1 MRRATIAALSLVLG
15 AMWPA
20 VAMGATVTGDFGIEF
35 DAARGEINDLTAT
48 VAGGMVQL
56 HDASAPVTAGAG
68 CSQVDGHTV
77 SCPDNSSTNIFL
89 DDKADHATIV
99 GNLRGVLVDGGEGA
113 DTLTG
118 GASGDELFGDTGSDT
133 IHGGAGGDLLSGGNE
148 DQFPGDTPGARNTVF
163 GDRGSDHLLGAS
175 GGASTLHGGA
185 GNDTMVNGGARHDHF
200 LGGSGIDTVSYFV
213 PFSSD
218 MDHPDRT
225 PHVVTLDNLPNDGGP
240 GERDNV
246 ASNVETLIGGWG
258 ADELRGNRADNLLL
272 GKAGKDLLRG
282 GGGDDTL
289 QGGNGLDRIQGGSGT
304 DTLKGGIGADAL
316 RGGPG
321 SDRLFGGPGFDRLF
335 GGAGADTCDLDG
347 GGGTANC

>member
-1 MRRATIAALSLVLG
+1 MIGALGLVIAAT
-15 AMWPA
+15 WPA
-20 VAMGATVTGDFGIEF
+20 VAMGATVTSDFGIEF
-35 DAARGEINDLTAT
+35 DAARGEANDLTVT
-48 VAGGMVQL
+48 GSGGMVQL
-56 HDASAPVTAGAG
+56 HDANAPVTAGVG
-68 CSQVDGHTV
+68 CSQIDVHTA
-77 SCPDNSSTNIFL
+77 SCPDNSFTSIFL

-99 GNLRGVLVDGGEGA
+99 GNLRGVQVMAGDGA

-118 GASGDELFGDTGSDT
+118 GASGDELFGDGGSDT
-133 IHGGAGGDLLSGGNE
+133 IHGGAGGDFLSGGTADE
-148 DQFPGDTPGARNTVF
+148 FPGDTPNSRNTVF
-163 GDRGSDHLLGAS
+163 GDRGSDRLVGAS

-185 GNDTMVNGGARHDHF
+185 GNDRMVNGGARHDHF

-213 PFSSD
+213 PFTSD

-225 PHVVTLDNLPNDGGP
+225 PHVVTLDNLPNDGRP

-258 ADELRGNRADNLLL
+258 PDQLRGSRANNLLL

-282 GGGDDTL
+282 AGGDDTL
-289 QGGNGLDRIQGGSGT
+289 QGGNGLDRIQGGSGA
-304 DTLKGGIGADAL
+304 DTLTGGIGADIL
-316 RGGPG
+316 RGGGG